1 MLEVILGWD
10 KALLLLINHAR
21 SEFLDVILYLVSQQ
35 YFWVPLYVIVLILL
49 IKFYKKSLGIY
60 IIIFHFIII
69 YRSIFSFYKK

>member
-49 IKFYKKSLGIY
+49 IKFYKKKLGHIY
-60 IIIFHFIII
+60 
-69 YRSIFSFYKK
+69 YYFSFYYYLQINLQFL